1 MTKEHTSADNRD
13 QLAFRARARREQLG
27 LSRSDLARQIG
38 VNAAT
43 IANWERRIP
52 KGPDKDVTWE
62 TALQVPRGWLRTVSV
77 IDDDLM
83 QASSLSDDERVEL
96 GQRARQ
102 QRESMGLTRLDIASK
117 SLVAPHTIHSWEKRL
132 PKSTAFDAA
141 WEMALNVPSGWLRS
155 KHGKVI
161 EVASTFSP
169 SNEASATLA
178 ESMAELF
185 TWFVED
191 NQAKRSLDHSRLS
204 PNQKRDV
211 EIMLQRYGVLGEEAS
226 TLQAIG
232 DAYGITK
239 ERVRKITERV
249 TGKLQREQVHLPVLD
264 RVKAAA
270 NAIVP
275 ARVSTLTLGLRSV
288 LGQSL
293 SIEGADRFAR
303 EFLGEAIVKTE
314 PATGMYAS
322 VGEKIAFALTGDD
335 AAIRTVRQVSLAM
348 IRSTGAAQA
357 YFVAGAAS
365 QELGIGITP
374 AQVAQYCAIWHS
386 FEWLEERDGWFWFG
400 PSYDNR
406 AVSCAM
412 KVLSIANRNV
422 DIEEIQAAM
431 TRSRVRY
438 EADKARPF
446 LINAPTVVL
455 QKVLSSAPQIEL
467 MQYNDFRL
475 RNIQID
481 REEYEDAY
489 LSESEIACL
498 EVIRNNG
505 GVVTRKVLYSELVE
519 ERGMV
524 PMTFHMV
531 LDSSPIMHR
540 LDIGL
545 WTLAGTKIDPVA
557 LLQAASKMASAAEEK
572 FEISE

>member
-1 MTKEHTSADNRD
+1 MNNQNNPADDAEHF
-13 QLAFRARARREQLG
+13 AFRARARREQLG
-27 LSRSDLARQIG
+27 LSREELARTIG
-38 VNAAT
+38 INAST
-43 IANWERRIP
+43 IANWERRMP
-52 KGPDKDVTWE
+52 KGSSRDASWE
-62 TALQVPRGWLRTVSV
+62 AALEVPRGWLRTVSAM
-77 IDDDLM
+77 DEDLIK
-83 QASSLSDDERVEL
+83 ASSLGDGERAVL
-96 GQRARQ
+96 GQRARR
-102 QRESMGLTRLDIASK
+102 QRESMGLTRQDIASK

-141 WEMALNVPSGWLRS
+141 WEKALNVPPGWLRS
-155 KHGKVI
+155 KHGSVVEVI
-161 EVASTFSP
+161 STFSP
-169 SNEASATLA
+169 SDEASASFSA
-178 ESMAELF
+178 SMAELF

-191 NQAKRSLDHSRLS
+191 NQVKRTLDHSRLS

-232 DAYGITK
+232 DTYGITK

-249 TGKLQREQVHLPVLD
+249 TENLKSEQVRLPMIDVIKD
-264 RVKAAA
+264 AAS
-270 NAIVP
+270 AIVP
-275 ARVSTLTLGLRSV
+275 ARISTLTTRLRDLLGR
-288 LGQSL
+288 SL
-293 SIEGADRFAR
+293 SIDGADRFAR
-303 EFLGEAIVKTE
+303 EILGEAIIKTE
-314 PATGMYAS
+314 AATGIYAS
-322 VGEKIAFALTGDD
+322 AGEKIALSLSFDD
-335 AAIRTVRQVSLAM
+335 AAIRTVRQISLAM

-365 QELGIGITP
+365 QELGVGITP
-374 AQVAQYCAIWHS
+374 ADVANYCSIWHS
-386 FEWLEERDGWFWFG
+386 FDWLEEKDGWYWFG

-446 LINAPTVVL
+446 MINAPTVVL
-455 QKVLSSAPQIEL
+455 QKVLSNAPQIEL

-505 GVVTRKVLYSELVE
+505 GVVTRKALYSELVE

-557 LLQAASKMASAAEEK
+557 LLQAANKMVAAAEGK